1 MWNVS
6 KSLKLAVLYPGH
18 LNLNGDAANFEVLQR
33 RLEWYG
39 VTSEVHSVLKP
50 TNLQN
55 FDYVLLGHGS
65 PDAWI
70 QLESID
76 PDLIS
81 DVVRLVR
88 ANVPVLAVSSG
99 YEILLE
105 AINSSTTKHVERVSE
120 FRESNGV
127 VGYVNSD
134 AQLPEIT
141 WVEKSLMTL
150 FHGPVFAKNPELAD
164 KFLGEVIHSSKMQ
177 SSKLN
182 YVDVLASASRRIAFE
197 D

>member
-65 PDAWI
+65 PDAWS

-76 PDLIS
+76 PDLIA

-105 AINSSTTKHVERVSE
+105 AINGSTTKHVERVSE

-164 KFLGEVIHSSKMQ
+164 KFLGEVIHGSKMQ

-182 YVDVLASASRRIAFE
+182 YVDALASASRRIAFE